1 MATDGQ
7 MCFIRFLYADIQ
19 WGPGAQIGFDAGD
32 GMRSFTIPG
41 ALSDATLEMESMSN
55 IKISGTFLYRVDASV
70 CKDTLMCTLKHDN
83 I

>member
-7 MCFIRFLYADIQ
+7 MSFIRLLYADIQ

-32 GMRSFTIPG
+32 GMRSFTVPG

-55 IKISGTFLYRVDASV
+55 INISGTFLYRVDATV
-70 CKDTLMCTLKHDN
+70 CKETLLCTLQRDN